1 MPVHEGHELRGQR
14 TARRII
20 RDFGQALLIERKLAG
35 VSQETAGHAAG
46 MSRAQ
51 FGRIER
57 ADVRHLTIDQ
67 ASRAAAAVG
76 LGLVVKTYPDG
87 DPARDAAQL
96 ALLERF
102 RQRLPPTALWRTEVP
117 MPIPGDRRAWDGWA
131 LVRARAAGCEAET
144 RLNDAQALERRI
156 ALKQRDGGV
165 DIVLLVVAD
174 TTANRKFLAIHRE
187 QLRGLLPLDSRQ
199 VLEAF
204 RRGEL
209 PDRSGIV
216 IV

>member
-1 MPVHEGHELRGQR
+1 M
-14 TARRII
+14 ARE
-20 RDFGQALLIERKLAG
+20 FGQEILVARKLAG
-35 VSQETAGHAAG
+35 ISQQTAAHPAG

-57 ADVRHLTIDQ
+57 GELRNLTLDQ

-76 LGLVVKTYPDG
+76 QRLVVKTYPDG
-87 DPARDAAQL
+87 DPARDSGHL

-102 RQRLPPTALWRTEVP
+102 RKRLPSPAEWRTEVP

-131 LVRARAAGCEAET
+131 RVRGRTAGCEAET
-144 RLNDAQALERRI
+144 RLSDAQALERQMT
-156 ALKQRDGGV
+156 LKQRDGNV

-174 TTANRKFLAIHRE
+174 TAANRRFLDQHRE
-187 QLRGLLPLDSRQ
+187 QLRALVPLDSRQ
-199 VLEAF
+199 VFEAF